1 MKNTEFKI
9 LGVIPARG
17 GSKGIPNKNIKDLSG
32 KPLIYYTIIA
42 AQQSTLLSETIVS
55 TDSMLIKEVA
65 ETFGAN
71 VPFLRPNEL
80 SHDTALAIP
89 TIQHAVRTYEGI
101 VGFKYDYVVML
112 QPTAPLREAS
122 DIDNSLKILIDSQN
136 DSIISITD
144 VDNYHPYKMKEIRN
158 DKLCDFIDT
167 GMENPPRQLL
177 PSVYIVNGAIYAVKR
192 DILMNN
198 NSFKGNL
205 CLPFIMTRE
214 RSVNIDNYTDFLVA
228 EYYLKNK
235 VYNG

>member
-32 KPLIYYTIIA
+32 KPLIYYTITE
-42 AQQSTLLSETIVS
+42 AQQSTLLSDTIVS

-101 VGFKYDYVVML
+101 VGFDYDYVVML

-122 DIDNSLKILIDSQN
+122 DIDNSLKILIDSQK

-144 VDNYHPYKMKEIRN
+144 VYNYHP
-158 DKLCDFIDT
+158 
-167 GMENPPRQLL
+167 
-177 PSVYIVNGAIYAVKR
+177 
-192 DILMNN
+192 
-198 NSFKGNL
+198 
-205 CLPFIMTRE
+205 
-214 RSVNIDNYTDFLVA
+214 
-228 EYYLKNK
+228 
-235 VYNG
+235 